1 MLAVIGRH
9 LFATLLLMGTST
21 ALAIAI
27 GSWIGIRG
35 ATHRY
40 SLFDYC
46 ATVGAMVAL
55 SIPTFWFGL
64 VGIYIFTLKLG
75 LGACR

>member
-1 MLAVIGRH
+1 MLTVIGRH
-9 LFATLLLMGTST
+9 LLATLLLMGTST

-46 ATVGAMVAL
+46 ATVGAMVA
-55 SIPTFWFGL
+55 SVRGDYRR
-64 VGIYIFTLKLG
+64 G
-75 LGACR
+75 RSS